1 MVQAIFFIS
10 VEHQMLEDNLV
21 TIRYRDDMK
30 QERISITETVNVLN
44 DKTDVRKLLRT
55 LTIFEKNWNN
65 AH

>member
-44 DKTDVRKLLRT
+44 DKTDVRKLLR
-55 LTIFEKNWNN
+55 
-65 AH
+65 AV